1 MKRRN
6 YISNG
11 EIQRII
17 RDYELLQAKK
27 MYNSEEIDKFLEKYN
42 IPKLNQ
48 EETANINN
56 HSHAPKLWLKKKIFH
71 QTSAQGQIPSQ
82 VNSTKSLEN

>member
-56 HSHAPKLWLKKKIFH
+56 HSHAPKL
-71 QTSAQGQIPSQ
+71 
-82 VNSTKSLEN
+82 